1 MEVNTNDQ
9 GILGKYQE
17 VFSNL
22 TKDQLRLVVAMQEYS
37 SKKDAAESLGISA
50 KTAYNWGSVIDEA
63 VKLLTLD
70 IVESAKQ
77 MRKSAL
83 ARAIAVKIA
92 GLDSTDEKV
101 RQAAASEIIEW
112 ELGKAKQAL
121 EHTGEGGKPIEI
133 IEVVKHGGTVQED

>member
-1 MEVNTNDQ
+1 VEVNTKDQ
-9 GILGKYQE
+9 GDFRNFQE

-22 TKDQLRLVVAMQEYS
+22 TKDQLRLVVAMQEHS
-37 SKKDAAESLGISA
+37 SKKDAAESLGIPA

-63 VKLLTLD
+63 VKLLALD

-101 RQAAASEIIEW
+101 RQSAASEIIEW

-121 EHTGEGGKPIEI
+121 EHTGEDGKPIEI
-133 IEVVKHGGTVQED
+133 IEVVKHDGTVSED